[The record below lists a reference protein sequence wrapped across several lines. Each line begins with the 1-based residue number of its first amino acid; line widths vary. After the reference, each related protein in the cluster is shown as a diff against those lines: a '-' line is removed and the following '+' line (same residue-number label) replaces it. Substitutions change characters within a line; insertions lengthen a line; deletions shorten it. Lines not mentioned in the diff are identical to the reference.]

1 MSDPTQNTA
10 SEPALREGE
19 RAMSNLSHRSPML
32 SGVWES
38 VFHRA
43 LAHLRVGRLAI
54 QFPDGRRHAVE
65 GPEPGPDAAL
75 EIRDLRGL
83 QRLIRGGDM
92 GFAEAYMAGEVDSP
106 DLTDLI
112 ELAARNESALA
123 SALNGSRLIRAWH
136 RLRHLMRANSR
147 RGARRNISY
156 HYDLGNAFYGAWL
169 DPSMTYSSAYF
180 DRGANELPAAQADK
194 YRRVAELAELAPG
207 KHVLEIGCGWG
218 GFAEVAARDFG
229 CRVTG
234 LTLSREQLAFAQER
248 MQRNQL
254 NHLVDLR
261 LQDYRDCEGKFDS
274 IVSIEMFE
282 AVGES
287 HWKRYFD
294 VLRDRLKEGGTAALQ
309 IITIAEERFEAYR
322 QNADFIQRY
331 IFPGGMLPTN
341 AILRQLAQNSG
352 LTVRG
357 DDGFAASYARTLREW
372 RESFLHAWPRIQPLG
387 FDERFRRMWTYYL
400 AYCEAGFRSGSIDV
414 VHLKLQR

>member
-1 MSDPTQNTA
+1 MSGLWEHLF
-10 SEPALREGE
+10 SHAL
-19 RAMSNLSHRSPML
+19 N
-32 SGVWES
+32 
-38 VFHRA
+38 
-43 LAHLRVGRLAI
+43 HLRVGKLAVL
-54 QFPDGRRHAVE
+54 FPDGRRHAVE
-65 GPEPGPDAAL
+65 GAEPGPDAEL
-75 EIRDLRGL
+75 EIRDVRGL
-83 QRLIRGGDM
+83 QRLLRGGDI

-123 SALNGSRLIRAWH
+123 DALSGKRLVRAWN
-136 RLRHLMRANSR
+136 RLRHLMRANTRS
-147 RGARRNISY
+147 GAKRNIAY
-156 HYDLGNAFYGAWL
+156 HYDLGNEFYGTWL

-180 DRGANELPAAQADK
+180 ERGANELQAAQVDK

-234 LTLSREQLAFAQER
+234 LTLSKEQLAFAQAR
-248 MQRNQL
+248 MARQSL
-254 NHLVDLR
+254 DGLVELR
-261 LQDYRDCEGKFDS
+261 LQDYRDCPGRFDS

-282 AVGES
+282 AVGEA

-294 VLRDRLKEGGTAALQ
+294 VLRERLNQGGTAVLQ
-309 IITIAEERFEAYR
+309 IITIAEERFESYR
-322 QNADFIQRY
+322 RNADFIQRY
-331 IFPGGMLPTN
+331 IFPGGMLPTST
-341 AILRQLAQNSG
+341 ALRRLATDSG
-352 LTVRG
+352 LLLRG
-357 DDGFAASYARTLREW
+357 EDGFAASYARTLREW

-400 AYCEAGFRSGSIDV
+400 AYCEAGFRAGSIDV